1 MESSSTPLADY
12 FWIAGVESVSYD
24 DPVTTN
30 TFTNSLPVESTIAED
45 GEPDDTATN
54 GYKPTTARHS
64 RQNSASRLSKI
75 SVDGRYSI
83 ASTLDEL
90 DGNTRSNRSSATIKP
105 VKPTGLNGNAA
116 ATNGTSPEVLFQ
128 GPTPGPG
135 LMGMPD
141 FDFDKALLKFAAER
155 ENFLEDLS
163 FTAGAKLQSRP
174 PMVNPRAERI
184 RADEGLPSGRM
195 SPLKSLKG
203 SIRRKISFREMNSV
217 RKGPTIVRQ
226 GASSR
231 AGKRLHPPTQPFVFC
246 VWDFVKT
253 HDYAAGFQLTLFF
266 FLSPASVRTTKRLS
280 NYNSVIPPPEPLNT
294 DPDMHPLKRRFEP
307 VLLDRYPPKNANDE
321 LAKRG
326 KFPDYVPMF
335 AFPNDIQIVSSDDR
349 PRSTWHGFTMTG
361 EDNAKLYGITVIIWT
376 ALTAERA
383 EEVETRCEQWR
394 QNHMSNEE
402 RELAASL
409 GVRLAGE
416 RSHLSQLLSKL
427 PTIPSG
433 SPARD
438 RLEDEISTV
447 EEKIA
452 LMTDML
458 RPLRH
463 GAASKIEGLTAGES
477 GLWIPRAY
485 GVLGRDAA
493 CMGFWKEWLRSIVV
507 PMTDGGVLRVPPS
520 SPKVGRWQPLERY
533 VVNLCTEA
541 FSPLGS
547 KTQVEL
553 GVRELRL
560 YARKEGANELPGS
573 RTIDLYALFRCLS
586 LENVVALFEYAMS
599 ESRIIFL
606 SSHTSMLHL
615 ACHALVNLLYPLQW
629 ASIFIPVL
637 PARLISALEA
647 PCPYIVGVERRYERI
662 DLPDDDYVLVDLDK
676 DTIDATSQPHRLPRQ
691 HRRKLMSL
699 LQVAA
704 PHTLRYGVAT
714 GPPPYAIESFPY
726 DSFSSENG
734 SVFTSTAEPTTLGKW
749 VSQNSSSFADRTP
762 PEDVHPPVFNAF
774 TVSSVDT
781 GKLDHRPSTS
791 KSSKTS
797 PQSSVSPA
805 SANFPPMPTTPISR
819 SDSGFALTA
828 TLREKRSGH
837 FGEEKGRRS
846 SSFGLDKFQPMHKP
860 SLPLLNGHQ
869 PNTSISGF
877 SVVSESSF
885 GGGYAPSAYAQSTLA
900 ASTIMPCMQI
910 QPVRNTETTVWVEGH
925 CFSLNSKDSSSSCTI
940 CDDKSEGDGFYEC
953 TSCKTVAHGR
963 CLGQV
968 SLVCPEA
975 FHPDRVRAAFVRCL
989 ASLLYTYRK
998 HLGRPNKQQ
1007 KSNGQ
1012 LYAFDMDGF
1021 IRSLPYDQQEYA
1033 TMMRDT
1039 QGKYTPTLFIHHP
1052 TTWPLTHAAFNEFI
1066 HSRETTPATDP
1077 SIRLFDEI
1085 LMAKKARG
1093 RPGLSSGLSRLS
1105 TIRQSHG
1112 ASVSAFGLTAASRT
1126 SSSKAPAYLTN
1137 TSDHIWRTASVPLP
1151 KGNFPGEYRSVITR
1165 IPSCLDRTLMREPRA
1180 IQGVPRMEQRGTRA
1194 FVRKQVPSM
1203 LGTTPPS

>member
-12 FWIAGVESVSYD
+12 FWIAGLESVSYD
-24 DPVTTN
+24 EPLPTT
-30 TFTNSLPVESTIAED
+30 TALPVESTIAED
-45 GEPDDTATN
+45 GEPDSGMFN
-54 GYKPTTARHS
+54 IYKPTSARHS
-64 RQNSASRLSKI
+64 RQNSANRLSKI
-75 SVDGRYSI
+75 SFDGRFSI
-83 ASTLDEL
+83 NDTVDEL
-90 DGNTRSNRSSATIKP
+90 DGNTRSNRSSATIKA
-105 VKPTGLNGNAA
+105 VKPPSPNGNAS
-116 ATNGTSPEVLFQ
+116 NGTSAA
-128 GPTPGPG
+128 TPSHEALSPG
-135 LMGMPD
+135 QSIALIGMPD

-155 ENFLEDLS
+155 EDFLEDLS

-174 PMVNPRAERI
+174 PMVNPRTERI
-184 RADEGLPSGRM
+184 RAEESVATGRM

-217 RKGPTIVRQ
+217 RKGPTISRQ

-231 AGKRLHPPTQPFVFC
+231 AGSSPRLPTPTISQDAVYPRLPG
-246 VWDFVKT
+246 T
-253 HDYAAGFQLTLFF
+253 NPGMA
-266 FLSPASVRTTKRLS
+266 ASVRTTKRLS

-307 VLLDRYPPKNANDE
+307 VLLDRYPPKSATDE

-326 KFPDYVPMF
+326 RFPDYVPMF

-349 PRSTWHGFTMTG
+349 PRSTWHGFTMTR
-361 EDNAKLYGITVIIWT
+361 EDNAKLYGISIIYWI
-376 ALTAERA
+376 ALGTERA
-383 EEVETRCEQWR
+383 EEVELRCEQWR
-394 QNHMSNEE
+394 QNHMSSEE
-402 RELAASL
+402 RELASSL
-409 GVRLAGE
+409 GLRLAGQ

-427 PTIPSG
+427 PTMPSG
-433 SPARD
+433 SSARD
-438 RLEDEISTV
+438 RLEDEISAV

-493 CMGFWKEWLRSIVV
+493 CMGFWKEWLRSIII
-507 PMTDGGVLRVPPS
+507 PMTDGGVLRIPPS

-560 YARKEGANELPGS
+560 YARKEGLNELPGS

-615 ACHALVNLLYPLQW
+615 ACHALANLLYPLKW

-704 PHTLRYGVAT
+704 PHTLRYGVAI

-726 DSFSSENG
+726 DAFSSENG
-734 SVFTSTAEPTTLGKW
+734 SVFTPVASLATLGKW
-749 VSQNSSSFADRTP
+749 VSQNSSSFGDRNP
-762 PEDVHPPVFNAF
+762 LEQIRPPVFNAF
-774 TVSSVDT
+774 TVSSADN
-781 GKLDHRPSTS
+781 GKNDRPGTS

-805 SANFPPMPTTPISR
+805 SVNFPPVPSTPLSR
-819 SDSGFALTA
+819 SDSGFALAA

-846 SSFGLDKFQPMHKP
+846 SSFGLDKFQTMHKP
-860 SLPLLNGHQ
+860 AMPFLNGHQ
-869 PNTSISGF
+869 QNLSISGL
-877 SVVSESSF
+877 SVASESSL
-885 GGGYAPSAYAQSTLA
+885 GGGYAPSTYAQSTLA
-900 ASTIMPCMQI
+900 ASTIMPNMQI
-910 QPVRNTETTVWVEGH
+910 QPVHNTETTVWVEGH
-925 CFSLNSKDSSSSCTI
+925 CFSLNADDDQSTCTI
-940 CDDKSEGDGFYEC
+940 CDEKSEDDGFYEC
-953 TSCKTVAHGR
+953 GACKTVAHGR

-975 FHPDRVRAAFVRCL
+975 FHPDRIRAAFVRCL

-1012 LYAFDMDGF
+1012 LYAFDMDSF
-1021 IRSLPYDQQEYA
+1021 IKSLPYDQQEYA

-1039 QGKYTPTLFIHHP
+1039 Q
-1052 TTWPLTHAAFNEFI
+1052 AFNEFI
-1066 HSRETTPATDP
+1066 HDRETLPASDP
-1077 SIRLFDEI
+1077 NIRLFDEV
-1085 LMAKKARG
+1085 LLAKKARG
-1093 RPGLSSGLSRLS
+1093 RPGLSAGLSRLS
-1105 TIRQSHG
+1105 TIRQNHG
-1112 ASVSAFGLTAASRT
+1112 ASSFSMAVPSRHAASKPT
-1126 SSSKAPAYLTN
+1126 YLTDI
-1137 TSDHIWRTASVPLP
+1137 SDHMWRTASVPLP
-1151 KGNFPGEYRSVITR
+1151 KGNFPGEYRAVITR
-1165 IPSCLDRTLMREPRA
+1165 IPSHLDKALMREPRA